1 MRARAAILLATQDLA
16 GGGREEGSEGY
27 RPDSCSSPGVKVW
40 VREGWQGCGGCVEV
54 GRAYYS
60 KTKGGSRSVSS
71 LGPSLIPQEE
81 ALRVKC
87 DDPGTCGA
95 GAQSSISGRPLCQF
109 LAGLLVPPP
118 MSPEPAGTSACSGYG
133 ATLNPLPVTCKGLGV
148 SGHWAG
154 ADTHGLRFWNCLNRL
169 CWAWFII
176 NVLSHHKSPPS
187 GADAG
192 GPGMNICYIF
202 HEAHEEG
209 GSRLTPFIPSGS
221 F

>member
-1 MRARAAILLATQDLA
+1 MRARAAVVPATQDLA
-16 GGGREEGSEGY
+16 GGRREEGSEGY

-40 VREGWQGCGGCVEV
+40 VREGWQGCGGC
-54 GRAYYS
+54 GGGAGLLFKDQRL
-60 KTKGGSRSVSS
+60 GSRSVRS

-95 GAQSSISGRPLCQF
+95 GAQSSISGQPLCQF

-133 ATLNPLPVTCKGLGV
+133 ATLSPPPVTCEVPGV

-154 ADTHGLRFWNCLNRL
+154 ADTHGLCFWNCLNCL

-192 GPGMNICYIF
+192 GPGMNICYTF

-209 GSRLTPFIPSGS
+209 RSRLTPFIPSGS